1 MHRSQKKLPQSQGR
15 PLFTWCKSL
24 SFSKIS
30 LLPLVFFFLHACT
43 LSPRYQRPCMEMPDQ
58 WRVASDPTE
67 TVINVRWW
75 EQIHDPVLNELIQE
89 ALESN
94 YDLRIA
100 TARIA
105 QFQAQLGIV
114 SSQLYPQ
121 IYGQGTASRQRISET
136 LAGDQGVF
144 KSGSQSSTSS
154 QGAGQA
160 GGAAA
165 GLLPDLGGLFPVYNN
180 DYRAVITAAYEV
192 DLWGKIRS
200 ATDASYSELV
210 GQIDAR
216 RAVILSVVSSVAN
229 SYILLRQY
237 DNQLQISQQTLK
249 SREESFRLA
258 KLRFEEGLTSELEVA
273 QAAADRDEAVI
284 QVIQFEN
291 LIPLQE
297 NLLSV
302 LIGHPPAA
310 IKRGRSV
317 EVFHLPL
324 EVPAGLPSDLLEQRP
339 DILQA
344 EEQLIAANFRIG
356 EARALYFP
364 DITLTGYYGYESAEL
379 HELFTNPSRTWQWMV
394 NLLQPIF
401 TGGKITSTVDLTKA
415 RKQEAV
421 YNYLQTILKALR
433 EVDDALI
440 SHKNAKRAV
449 AAQMERVKDLHQY
462 LHLATLQY
470 QNGLV
475 DYLNV
480 LDAERHLFEAQLD
493 LAKGQADVFITLVNI
508 YKALGGGW
516 VIDAENLMKE
526 EWDLQCEDACKS

>member
-1 MHRSQKKLPQSQGR
+1 MVMRIY
-15 PLFTWCKSL
+15 
-24 SFSKIS
+24 FSRICFVALCS
-30 LLPLVFFFLHACT
+30 LLLNSCT
-43 LSPRYQRPCMEMPDQ
+43 FYPRYKRPCMEMPEN
-58 WRVASDPTE
+58 WRVSSDETE

-75 EQIHDPVLNELIQE
+75 EQLQDPILNALIQE

-94 YDLRIA
+94 NDLRIA
-100 TARIA
+100 TARIL

-121 IYGQGTASRQRISET
+121 IYGQGITSRQRASQT
-136 LAGDQGVF
+136 LAGNGVF
-144 KSGSQSSTSS
+144 SNSKSNTSY
-154 QGAGQA
+154 QGGGGILPNLGQ
-160 GGAAA
+160 
-165 GLLPDLGGLFPVYNN
+165 LFPIYSN
-180 DYRAVITAAYEV
+180 DYQALITASYEL

-200 ATDASYSELV
+200 AASASYAELL
-210 GQIDAR
+210 GQINAR
-216 RAVILSVVSSVAN
+216 RTVVLSVVSSVAA

-237 DNQLQISQQTLK
+237 DSQLQISELTLK
-249 SREESFRLA
+249 SRENSYQLA

-273 QAAADRDEAVI
+273 QAASERDEAAI
-284 QVIQFEN
+284 QVIQFQT
-291 LIPLQE
+291 LIPQQE

-310 IKRGRSV
+310 IKRGQPV
-317 EVFHLPL
+317 DGFKLPP
-324 EVPAGLPSDLLEQRP
+324 EIPVGLPVDLLEQRP

-344 EEQLIAANFRIG
+344 EDQLIAANFRIG

-364 DITLTGYYGYESAEL
+364 DITLTGYYGYESSEL
-379 HELFTNPSRTWQWMV
+379 HRLFTDPSRTWQWMV

-401 TGGKITSTVDLTKA
+401 TGGRITNTVDLAKA

-421 YNYLQTILKALR
+421 YNYLQVILTALK

-440 SHKNAKRAV
+440 GHKDAKRAV
-449 AAQMERVKDLHQY
+449 VAELARVKDLREY

-470 QNGLV
+470 ENGLV

-480 LDAERHLFEAQLD
+480 LDAERRLFDSQLD

-516 VIDAENLMKE
+516 VVDAENLMKE
-526 EWDLQCEDACKS
+526 EWAQDCKNVNDGLSEKSL

>member
-1 MHRSQKKLPQSQGR
+1 MLPRKNQLQLKKPKFGLIFSSSALSFP
-15 PLFTWCKSL
+15 PSL
-24 SFSKIS
+24 SS
-30 LLPLVFFFLHACT
+30 LYFLALFFFFSSCT
-43 LSPRYQRPCMEMPDQ
+43 LSPRYERPCMEMPDQ
-58 WRVASDPTE
+58 WRVDSDETE
-67 TVINVRWW
+67 TVINTRWW
-75 EQIHDPVLNELIQE
+75 EQLQDPVLTELIQE
-89 ALESN
+89 ALDSN
-94 YDLRIA
+94 KDLKAA

-105 QFQAQLGIV
+105 QFRAQLGIV

-121 IYGQGTASRQRISET
+121 IYAQGSVSRQRMSQT
-136 LAGDQGVF
+136 LAGNLSLTQFDNQEMDAYG
-144 KSGSQSSTSS
+144 GNQ
-154 QGAGQA
+154 
-160 GGAAA
+160 GGALAA
-165 GLLPDLGGLFPVYNN
+165 LLPNLSQIFPVYTN
-180 DYRAVITAAYEV
+180 DYLAVMTAAYEL

-200 ATDASYSELV
+200 ATDASFSELL

-216 RAVILSVVSSVAN
+216 RALILSIVSSVAD

-237 DNQLQISQQTLK
+237 DAQLLISQQTVK
-249 SREESFRLA
+249 SREQSFLLA
-258 KLRFEEGLTSELEVA
+258 KVRFEEGLTSELEVA
-273 QAAADRDEAVI
+273 QAAAERDEAII
-284 QVIQFEN
+284 QVIQFQT
-291 LIPLQE
+291 LIPVQE

-310 IKRGRSV
+310 IQRGRSV
-317 EVFHLPL
+317 DAFQLP
-324 EVPAGLPSDLLEQRP
+324 PDIPTGLPVDLLEQRP

-344 EEQLIAANFRIG
+344 EELLKATNFRIG

-364 DITLTGYYGYESAEL
+364 DITLTGNYGYESAQL

-401 TGGKITSTVDLTKA
+401 TGWKITSTVDLAKA

-421 YNYLQTILKALR
+421 YNYLQVILTALQ

-440 SHKNAKRAV
+440 AHKNSKRAV
-449 AAQMERVKDLHQY
+449 VVQIARVKDLHEY

-480 LDAERHLFEAQLD
+480 LDAERRLFGSQLD
-493 LAKGQADVFITLVNI
+493 LAKGQADVFITLVNL

-526 EWDLQCEDACKS
+526 EWALQCK